1 VTVLLFLAAL
11 VLLIAGGELLV
22 RGAARLALGLGIT
35 PLVIGLTVVAFGT
48 SAPELAVSVRAAL
61 AGQPDISVGNVVG
74 SNIFNVLFILGIS
87 AVLVP
92 LSVSEQLVRVD
103 IPAMAGMSVLVLIM
117 GLNGTIGRPEAA
129 VLLLA
134 LASYIGAQVVLGRR
148 QRAEAP
154 PAGDAGRTVTNL
166 LLIAFGLALLVLGSN
181 WLVRSAVEIA
191 AMLGVTSLVI
201 GLTVVAAGTSMP
213 EVVTSIIAGLR
224 GQRDIAVGNVIGSNI
239 FNLLAVLGFTGVV
252 VPGGIPVSA
261 SAIGVDIPIMVA
273 VALLCLPIF
282 VGYTIGRW
290 EGLLFLGYYL
300 LYTSYLIADASQHD
314 GIQRYHVVV
323 IAVVVPL
330 TLISLLAASARS
342 RYLRRRT
349 PPGG

>member
-1 VTVLLFLAAL
+1 M
-11 VLLIAGGELLV
+11 LLIAGGELLV
-22 RGAARLALGLGIT
+22 RGAARLALGLGIA
-35 PLVIGLTVVAFGT
+35 PLIIGLTVVAFGT

-61 AGQPDISVGNVVG
+61 AGQADISVGNVVG

-87 AVLVP
+87 AILVP

-103 IPAMAGMSVLVLIM
+103 IPAMVCTSLVVLLM
-117 GLNGTIGRPEAA
+117 AMNGVIGRSEA
-129 VLLLA
+129 VFLVLA
-134 LASYIGAQVVLGRR
+134 LATYIGAQVVLGRR
-148 QRAEAP
+148 RRADAP
-154 PAGDAGRTVTNL
+154 AAEDTGSLLTNL
-166 LLIAFGLALLVLGSN
+166 LLIASGLALLVLGSN

-224 GQRDIAVGNVIGSNI
+224 GQRDIAIGNVIGSNI
-239 FNLLAVLGFTGVV
+239 FNLLAVLGITGLL

-261 SAIGVDIPIMVA
+261 SAIAVDIPIMVA
-273 VALLCLPIF
+273 VAVLCLPIF

-290 EGLLFLGYYL
+290 EGIVFLGFYV
-300 LYTSYLIADASQHD
+300 LYTSYLIAEASRHD
-314 GIQRYHVVV
+314 GLDRYHLVV

-342 RYLRRRT
+342 RYLRRKR
-349 PPGG
+349 PPGA